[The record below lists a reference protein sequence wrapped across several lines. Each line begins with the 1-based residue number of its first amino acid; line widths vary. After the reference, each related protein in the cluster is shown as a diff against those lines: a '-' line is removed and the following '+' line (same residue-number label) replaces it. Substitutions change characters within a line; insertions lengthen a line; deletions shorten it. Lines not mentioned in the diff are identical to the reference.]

1 MKRLYYGISFFILV
15 LTIPA
20 QAQYERKVTLPI
32 SLGSSFL
39 VSDHLFNSGV
49 YDAGGIQFN
58 FMLQHNLNRKFSI
71 VWGLMGDFYFSR
83 YNFSKKR
90 YELKGDYAYMGLTLV
105 GKYKFLSHQKIRPY
119 VLGGLLMGPS
129 IRFDSL
135 LDLDDL
141 DIEKVKFESPRL
153 LAGVGLELDQSEA
166 ITYFLQLDLH
176 RQTFQ
181 SKTILPTRSAVGFVL
196 GMNINMFKS
205 KSL

>member
-1 MKRLYYGISFFILV
+1 MRKLYIAFVSLSFFILV

-90 YELKGDYAYMGLTLV
+90 YELKGEYAYVGLN
-105 GKYKFLSHQKIRPY
+105 
-119 VLGGLLMGPS
+119 
-129 IRFDSL
+129 
-135 LDLDDL
+135 
-141 DIEKVKFESPRL
+141 
-153 LAGVGLELDQSEA
+153 LAGSISFYQ
-166 ITYFLQLDLH
+166 I
-176 RQTFQ
+176 
-181 SKTILPTRSAVGFVL
+181 K
-196 GMNINMFKS
+196 K
-205 KSL
+205 